1 MLQNLHVKNLALI
14 TETEVEFKEG
24 LNILTGETGAG
35 KSIIIGSVALALGE
49 KVPKELLRDNEETA
63 LVELVFSVENPKVL
77 DAIRQLGIETED
89 ETVIL
94 SRKITSGRAIA
105 RINGE
110 AVSASR
116 LKEVASLLIDIHGQH
131 EHQSLLSKKKH
142 LEILDAYAKD
152 ALGEKKERLAACYQE
167 YRKLKKEWES
177 SSLDTEER
185 ARELSF
191 LAYEVK
197 EIEEAQLS
205 VGEDTRLEEQYRR
218 FANAKKIMDAISAA
232 GAATGGD
239 GGTGENAS
247 ELVSRALREV
257 SSVSAYEERIAQME
271 QMLTDID
278 NLLSDFNH
286 EISSY
291 LSGEEFDDEVFY
303 QTEKRLDEINHLK
316 SKYGNTMEEILQ
328 SAEEK
333 TKRIAVLQDYDKYL
347 NDLLTSMN
355 RKKEELDGLCA
366 EVSGIRKKAAKG
378 LTKAIAQALEDLNF
392 LDVQFMMEF
401 RKTEYSAGG
410 WDEAEF
416 MISTNPGEPLK
427 PLGKVASGGEL
438 SRIALAVKTVMA
450 DTDEIPTL
458 IFDEID
464 SGISGRTAQMVSQ
477 KMKLLAKTHQIICI
491 THLPQIAAM
500 ADAHFLIEKSV
511 EHASTVSRI
520 HPLREEESIEEL
532 ARMLGGVE
540 ITDTVLQNAREMKR
554 LAEKYE

>member
-131 EHQSLLSKKKH
+131 EHQSLLSQKKH

-247 ELVSRALREV
+247 ELISRALREV

-278 NLLSDFNH
+278 NLLSEGF
-286 EISSY
+286 
-291 LSGEEFDDEVFY
+291 
-303 QTEKRLDEINHLK
+303 
-316 SKYGNTMEEILQ
+316 SK
-328 SAEEK
+328 
-333 TKRIAVLQDYDKYL
+333 
-347 NDLLTSMN
+347 
-355 RKKEELDGLCA
+355 
-366 EVSGIRKKAAKG
+366 
-378 LTKAIAQALEDLNF
+378 
-392 LDVQFMMEF
+392 
-401 RKTEYSAGG
+401 
-410 WDEAEF
+410 
-416 MISTNPGEPLK
+416 
-427 PLGKVASGGEL
+427 
-438 SRIALAVKTVMA
+438 
-450 DTDEIPTL
+450 
-458 IFDEID
+458 
-464 SGISGRTAQMVSQ
+464 
-477 KMKLLAKTHQIICI
+477 
-491 THLPQIAAM
+491 
-500 ADAHFLIEKSV
+500 
-511 EHASTVSRI
+511 
-520 HPLREEESIEEL
+520 
-532 ARMLGGVE
+532 
-540 ITDTVLQNAREMKR
+540 
-554 LAEKYE
+554 

>member
-197 EIEEAQLS
+197 ESFPSGRIPGWKNSIADLQTQKRSWMPYRLPVQLPGETAVPERMHRNLSAVPCGKS
-205 VGEDTRLEEQYRR
+205 VR
-218 FANAKKIMDAISAA
+218 FRHMRS
-232 GAATGGD
+232 
-239 GGTGENAS
+239 
-247 ELVSRALREV
+247 ALR
-257 SSVSAYEERIAQME
+257 RWNRC
-271 QMLTDID
+271 LP
-278 NLLSDFNH
+278 
-286 EISSY
+286 
-291 LSGEEFDDEVFY
+291 
-303 QTEKRLDEINHLK
+303 
-316 SKYGNTMEEILQ
+316 IL
-328 SAEEK
+328 
-333 TKRIAVLQDYDKYL
+333 
-347 NDLLTSMN
+347 
-355 RKKEELDGLCA
+355 
-366 EVSGIRKKAAKG
+366 
-378 LTKAIAQALEDLNF
+378 
-392 LDVQFMMEF
+392 
-401 RKTEYSAGG
+401 
-410 WDEAEF
+410 
-416 MISTNPGEPLK
+416 
-427 PLGKVASGGEL
+427 
-438 SRIALAVKTVMA
+438 
-450 DTDEIPTL
+450 
-458 IFDEID
+458 
-464 SGISGRTAQMVSQ
+464 
-477 KMKLLAKTHQIICI
+477 IIC
-491 THLPQIAAM
+491 
-500 ADAHFLIEKSV
+500 
-511 EHASTVSRI
+511 
-520 HPLREEESIEEL
+520 
-532 ARMLGGVE
+532 
-540 ITDTVLQNAREMKR
+540 
-554 LAEKYE
+554 

>member
-131 EHQSLLSKKKH
+131 EHQSLLSRKKH

-247 ELVSRALREV
+247 ELISRALREV

-347 NDLLTSMN
+347 NDLLTSMKSIATVNKNGKIKAN
-355 RKKEELDGLCA
+355 RKGT
-366 EVSGIRKKAAKG
+366 VTIKATVTLKNG
-378 LTKAIAQALEDLNF
+378 
-392 LDVQFMMEF
+392 
-401 RKTEYSAGG
+401 KT
-410 WDEAEF
+410 
-416 MISTNPGEPLK
+416 
-427 PLGKVASGGEL
+427 
-438 SRIALAVKTVMA
+438 KTV
-450 DTDEIPTL
+450 
-458 IFDEID
+458 
-464 SGISGRTAQMVSQ
+464 S
-477 KMKLLAKTHQIICI
+477 MK
-491 THLPQIAAM
+491 IA
-500 ADAHFLIEKSV
+500 V
-511 EHASTVSRI
+511 R
-520 HPLREEESIEEL
+520 
-532 ARMLGGVE
+532 
-540 ITDTVLQNAREMKR
+540 
-554 LAEKYE
+554 